1 MYICPIEK
9 IHPRPNQGGR
19 ICHPE
24 ELWWRIAQNVMGGY
38 RPTSPH
44 TGRQLN
50 SLEMRYKHQ
59 GRAWGKGA
67 SMGCLIRGKLEQQQR
82 QQWQQEEVIRKIWTW
97 EWGREKEKR
106 RGRRE
111 KVASQFIHLYIH
123 RLAAFWLGKERP
135 QKIMRWSLSPHT
147 TNG

>member
-1 MYICPIEK
+1 MGE
-9 IHPRPNQGGR
+9 RGLNGLFDSRQTRAAAAAAVATG
-19 ICHPE
+19 
-24 ELWWRIAQNVMGGY
+24 GGY
-38 RPTSPH
+38 KEDLDM
-44 TGRQLN
+44 GV
-50 SLEMRYKHQ
+50 
-59 GRAWGKGA
+59 GKGK
-67 SMGCLIRGKLEQQQR
+67 GK
-82 QQWQQEEVIRKIWTW
+82 K
-97 EWGREKEKR
+97 